1 MLAWP
6 LLLCPLRGT
15 MGEGLPFLLWPL
27 PCAELSL
34 AWPLERAPLVELC
47 APLRAPLLLLAPFE
61 DQRGV
66 AEVLR
71 EPLDGR
77 APAGRA
83 EELRLS
89 GRALRVV
96 REAVERPVGVRDE
109 PADCLRSREWAAG
122 RVKRGRAAAVL
133 PAAAGLRAAGI
144 RGVWTSAVLT
154 GAGATGAG
162 GKNGGWMGD
171 KLMTG
176 AGGL

>member
-1 MLAWP
+1 MPAWP
-6 LLLCPLRGT
+6 LRGVR
-15 MGEGLPFLLWPL
+15 GEGLLLLLWPL
-27 PCAELSL
+27 PLLGAELSL
-34 AWPLERAPLVELC
+34 AWPLERAPLVVLC
-47 APLRAPLLLLAPFE
+47 APLRAPLVLLAPFE

-66 AEVLR
+66 AEVPR

-96 REAVERPVGVRDE
+96 RAAEERPAAVRDE

-122 RVKRGRAAAVL
+122 RVKRGRAAAGF

-144 RGVWTSAVLT
+144 RGRVPQQPLWAPGQQARSAGQT
-154 GAGATGAG
+154 AG
-162 GKNGGWMGD
+162 
-171 KLMTG
+171 
-176 AGGL
+176 